1 MKKPTALRC
10 SHVLILEVGSLGV
23 GLGLGTRSALLA
35 GGGAAMLKKMLL
47 SISLVNIS
55 HSLTADVQ
63 LHI

>member
-1 MKKPTALRC
+1 M
-10 SHVLILEVGSLGV
+10 

-55 HSLTADVQ
+55 HSLTADVPIAY
-63 LHI
+63 LID